1 MENASKAL
9 LIAGGIL
16 IALIIISLLVV
27 MFTQIGD
34 YQKSQSSG
42 SKESQLAE
50 FNRDFERYTEDEIR
64 GVDLVS
70 LINKIHDY
78 NTKQQAIT
86 GGTAAT
92 DSTYVDYNIKIQLT
106 VSGLNTFNT
115 KYAYSGDSSNDQLFK
130 NDSFTYNGTNT
141 EGNSIKKQ
149 LDDFTKAEGAVNI
162 STLKKLTS
170 VYDPSKNKSENIAN
184 IKEKLCEIDRSTY
197 SDWNGNS
204 DPKLESIKKYRQYS
218 EFKSDKFVVD
228 SAPEYKNGQI
238 YKLSFKYKN

>member
-16 IALIIISLLVV
+16 IAVIIISLLVV

-78 NTKQQAIT
+78 NTKQQSIT
-86 GGTAAT
+86 
-92 DSTYVDYNIKIQLT
+92 DRNCCNRFNI
-106 VSGLNTFNT
+106 
-115 KYAYSGDSSNDQLFK
+115 
-130 NDSFTYNGTNT
+130 
-141 EGNSIKKQ
+141 
-149 LDDFTKAEGAVNI
+149 
-162 STLKKLTS
+162 
-170 VYDPSKNKSENIAN
+170 
-184 IKEKLCEIDRSTY
+184 C
-197 SDWNGNS
+197 
-204 DPKLESIKKYRQYS
+204 
-218 EFKSDKFVVD
+218 
-228 SAPEYKNGQI
+228 
-238 YKLSFKYKN
+238 